1 MTLLPAPSLP
11 EWDEFEYCLS
21 FHFYWPRKIMRFDAW
36 KCATTI
42 AIVACLSGCGE
53 RPEAVGVSPPLAAP
67 VAEVGAT
74 PGLPATPAAGT
85 TTAATATATAT
96 VWFVPAAL
104 EDCAPPQV
112 GTIHWNASKSSA
124 ESVDVKIVREDGG
137 ENLFASNGPVGSQ
150 VTEPW
155 LRAGLLVIVRD
166 QATGVELGRNTV
178 AGKPCSR

>member
-1 MTLLPAPSLP
+1 MS
-11 EWDEFEYCLS
+11 
-21 FHFYWPRKIMRFDAW
+21 FDAW
-36 KCATTI
+36 KCAITI
-42 AIVACLSGCGE
+42 AVVASLSGCGE
-53 RPEAVGVSPPLAAP
+53 RPEAVGVAPPVAAP
-67 VAEVGAT
+67 IAEVGAT
-74 PGLPATPAAGT
+74 ADLPATPVAGIAAT
-85 TTAATATATAT
+85 AAATATTTAT
-96 VWFVPAAL
+96 VSFDPAAM

-112 GTIHWNASKSSA
+112 GTIHWDASKSSA

-166 QATGVELGRNTV
+166 QATGAELGRNTV